1 MLAAPDLFDL
11 THFAYRSLFAGTT
24 FAWEVLPHL
33 EAYIRDQFATRLRPA
48 VQTML
53 PPGAFIEGD
62 VFIGT
67 DTVVEPGALIR
78 GPAII
83 GRACQI
89 RQGAYIRGN
98 VIVGDGCVVGHA
110 TEVKQSVLLN
120 HAHAPHFAYVGDSIL
135 GNGVNLGAGV
145 RLANFPLALPG
156 AAAREDGPSIRLQLA
171 DQVLDTGLLKL
182 GAILGDRVQLGCNVV
197 TNPGCIIGPE
207 TVVYPLVLLRKG
219 YYPAASIVKAGER
232 PIVIPQ
238 RRP

>member
-11 THFAYRSLFAGTT
+11 THFAHRSLFAGTT

-53 PPGAFIEGD
+53 PPGAFIAGD

-67 DTVVEPGALIR
+67 ETVVEPGAPIR
-78 GPAII
+78 GPTII

-110 TEVKQSVLLN
+110 TEVKQSVPLN
-120 HAHAPHFAYVGDSIL
+120 HAHAPHFAFI
-135 GNGVNLGAGV
+135 
-145 RLANFPLALPG
+145 FPQ
-156 AAAREDGPSIRLQLA
+156 EFMH
-171 DQVLDTGLLKL
+171 
-182 GAILGDRVQLGCNVV
+182 
-197 TNPGCIIGPE
+197 
-207 TVVYPLVLLRKG
+207 
-219 YYPAASIVKAGER
+219 
-232 PIVIPQ
+232 
-238 RRP
+238 